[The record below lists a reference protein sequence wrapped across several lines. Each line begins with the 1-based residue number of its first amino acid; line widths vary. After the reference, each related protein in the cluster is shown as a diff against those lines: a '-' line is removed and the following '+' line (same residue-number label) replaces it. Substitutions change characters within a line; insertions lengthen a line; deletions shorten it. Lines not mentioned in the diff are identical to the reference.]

1 METVFATAQPPAR
14 PRIPAWIRTRPAGG
28 ERYLQLRTARQGFK
42 LHTVCEEARC
52 PNIGECWSHGTATFM
67 LMGDTCTRRCNFCSV
82 NKGQPGPLDPQ
93 EPAGVAEVIAA
104 MQLDYA
110 VLTSVNR
117 DDLPDQ
123 GANHIATTIEAIQV
137 RLPACSIEML
147 IPDFRG
153 VADCVQRVVTTSLR
167 VLAHNLE
174 TVPRLYRQVRPG
186 AVYERSL
193 RVLAMAKEFRPD
205 IITKSG
211 LMLGLGE
218 TREELLQV
226 FSDLRQHGCDILTLG
241 QYLQPSPDQ
250 LPVQAFI
257 TPQEFAELRNAAL
270 PLGFRHVESGPIV
283 RTSYHAWQHVEPRA
297 EIIHE
302 RVNPPNPNWRASLP
316 ASRADG
322 LAGASPSKSVNH
334 SG

>member
-1 METVFATAQPPAR
+1 METVIAPAQPPAR

-28 ERYLQLRTARQGFK
+28 DRYLQLRTARQGFK
-42 LHTVCEEARC
+42 LHTVCEEAKC

-67 LMGDTCTRRCNFCSV
+67 LMGDVCTRHCNFCSV
-82 NKGQPGPLDPQ
+82 NHGQPGRLDPN
-93 EPAGVAEVIAA
+93 EPASVAEVIAA

-123 GANHIATTIEAIQV
+123 GAGHIATTIEAIQK

-153 VADCVQRVVTTSLR
+153 VADCVQRVVATPLR

-174 TVPRLYRQVRPG
+174 TVPRLYRRVRPG
-186 AVYERSL
+186 AIYDRSL

-226 FSDLRQHGCDILTLG
+226 FADLRRHGCDILTLG

-257 TPQEFAELRNAAL
+257 PPHEFAELRTAAL

-283 RTSYHAWQHVEPRA
+283 RTSYHAWQHVAP
-297 EIIHE
+297 
-302 RVNPPNPNWRASLP
+302 L
-316 ASRADG
+316 
-322 LAGASPSKSVNH
+322 NH
-334 SG
+334 P